1 MKFFQKS
8 IIQQK
13 NTDKIMSHTLDIK
26 TSGKPVNEAEKA
38 LIIIHGRGGSA
49 KDILSLSQHLNVED
63 YALLAPQATNGTW
76 YPFSFIAPV
85 EQNEPWLSSAIE
97 TIEKTVKTALDAG
110 IKSEN
115 IYFFGFSQG
124 ACLTLEFLARNAQ
137 RFGGAVAIIGGVIG
151 DKINRENYKGD
162 FAQTPI
168 FLGTS
173 NPDFHVPVERVYAT
187 ANILKEMNADVTE
200 KVYANFGHSINQEEI
215 ELANE
220 LVFK

>member
-1 MKFFQKS
+1 
-8 IIQQK
+8 
-13 NTDKIMSHTLDIK
+13 MSHTLDIK
-26 TSGKPVNEAEKA
+26 TGGKSLNEAEKV
-38 LIIIHGRGGSA
+38 LIMIHGRGGSA
-49 KDILSLSQHLNVED
+49 QDIVSLSQHLNVKD

-76 YPFSFIAPV
+76 YPFSFMAPV
-85 EQNEPWLSSAIE
+85 EQNEPWLSSAVE
-97 TIEKTVKTALDAG
+97 TVEKTVQTALDAG
-110 IKSEN
+110 IKAEN

-137 RFGGAVAIIGGVIG
+137 KFGGAVAIIGGVIG
-151 DKINRENYKGD
+151 EKIDRENYKGD

-200 KVYANFGHSINQEEI
+200 KIYANFGHSINQEEI
-215 ELANE
+215 EWANA
-220 LVFK
+220 LIFK

>member
-1 MKFFQKS
+1 
-8 IIQQK
+8 
-13 NTDKIMSHTLDIK
+13 MSHTLDIK
-26 TSGKPVNEAEKA
+26 TGGKSLDEAEKV
-38 LIIIHGRGGSA
+38 LIMIHGRGGSA
-49 KDILSLSQHLNVED
+49 QDILSLSQHFNVKD

-85 EQNEPWLSSAIE
+85 EQNEPWLSSAVE
-97 TIEKTVKTALDAG
+97 TVEKTVQTALNAG
-110 IKSEN
+110 VKAEN

-137 RFGGAVAIIGGVIG
+137 KFGGVAAIIGGVIG
-151 DKINRENYKGD
+151 AKINRENYKGD

-215 ELANE
+215 ELANA
-220 LVFK
+220 LIFK

>member
-1 MKFFQKS
+1 
-8 IIQQK
+8 
-13 NTDKIMSHTLDIK
+13 MSHTLDIK
-26 TSGKPVNEAEKA
+26 TGGKSLNEAEKV
-38 LIIIHGRGGSA
+38 LIMIHGRGGSA
-49 KDILSLSQHLNVED
+49 QDIVSLSQHLNVKD

-76 YPFSFIAPV
+76 YPFSFMAPV
-85 EQNEPWLSSAIE
+85 EQNEPWLSSAVE
-97 TIEKTVKTALDAG
+97 TVEKTVQTALDAG
-110 IKSEN
+110 IKAEN

-137 RFGGAVAIIGGVIG
+137 KFGGAVAIIGGVIG
-151 DKINRENYKGD
+151 EKIDRENYKGD

-215 ELANE
+215 EWANA
-220 LVFK
+220 LIFK

>member
-1 MKFFQKS
+1 
-8 IIQQK
+8 
-13 NTDKIMSHTLDIK
+13 MSHTLDIK
-26 TSGKPVNEAEKA
+26 TGGKSLNEAEKV
-38 LIIIHGRGGSA
+38 LIMIHGRGGSA
-49 KDILSLSQHLNVED
+49 QDILSLSQHLNVED
-63 YALLAPQATNGTW
+63 YALLAPQATNGSW
-76 YPFSFIAPV
+76 YPLSFIAPV

-97 TIEKTVKTALDAG
+97 TVGKTVETVLDAG
-110 IKSEN
+110 IKVEN

-151 DKINRENYKGD
+151 EKINHENYKGD

-200 KVYANFGHSINQEEI
+200 KVYANFGHSINQEEM
-215 ELANE
+215 ELANSI
-220 LVFK
+220 VFK

>member
-1 MKFFQKS
+1 
-8 IIQQK
+8 
-13 NTDKIMSHTLDIK
+13 MSHTLNIK
-26 TSGKPVNEAEKA
+26 TAGIPLNQAEKA
-38 LIIIHGRGGSA
+38 LVMIHGRGGSA
-49 KDILSLSQHLNVED
+49 QDILSLSQHLNVKD
-63 YALLAPQATNGTW
+63 YALLAPQALNHTW

-85 EQNEPWLSSAIE
+85 EQNEPWLSSALE
-97 TIEKTVKTALDAG
+97 MVEETVKAAVNAG

-137 RFGGAVAIIGGVIG
+137 KFGGAAAIIGGVIG

-162 FAQTPI
+162 FAGTPV

-187 ANILKEMNADVTE
+187 ANILREMNAEVTE
-200 KVYANFGHSINQEEI
+200 KVYANFGHSINEEEI
-215 ELANE
+215 ELANS
-220 LVFK
+220 VIFK

>member
-1 MKFFQKS
+1 
-8 IIQQK
+8 
-13 NTDKIMSHTLDIK
+13 MSHTLDIK
-26 TSGKPVNEAEKA
+26 TSGTPLNQAEKA
-38 LIIIHGRGGSA
+38 LVMIHGRGGSA
-49 KDILSLSQHLNVED
+49 EDILSLSQHLNVKD

-85 EQNEPWLSSAIE
+85 EQNEPWLSSAVE
-97 TIEKTVKTALDAG
+97 TVQKTVQTAIDAG
-110 IKSEN
+110 IKNEN

-124 ACLTLEFLARNAQ
+124 ACLALEFLARNAKKY
-137 RFGGAVAIIGGVIG
+137 GGATAIIGGVVG

-187 ANILKEMNADVTE
+187 ANILREMNADVTE

-215 ELANE
+215 ELANS

>member
-1 MKFFQKS
+1 
-8 IIQQK
+8 
-13 NTDKIMSHTLDIK
+13 MSHILDIK
-26 TSGKPVNEAEKA
+26 TGGKSLNEAEKA
-38 LIIIHGRGGSA
+38 LITIHGRGGSA
-49 KDILSLSQHLNVED
+49 QDILSLAQHLNVED
-63 YALLAPQATNGTW
+63 YAILAPQATNGSW
-76 YPFSFIAPV
+76 YPLSFIAPV
-85 EQNEPWLSSAIE
+85 EQNEPWLSSAIQ
-97 TIEKTVKTALDAG
+97 TVGATVKSALDVG
-110 IKSEN
+110 IKAED

-124 ACLTLEFLARNAQ
+124 ACLTLEFLSRNAQ

-162 FAQTPI
+162 FDQTPI

-200 KVYANFGHSINQEEI
+200 KVYANFGHSINEEEI
-215 ELANE
+215 ELANS

>member
-1 MKFFQKS
+1 
-8 IIQQK
+8 
-13 NTDKIMSHTLDIK
+13 MSHTLDIK
-26 TSGKPVNEAEKA
+26 TGGKSLNEAEKV
-38 LIIIHGRGGSA
+38 LIMIHGRGGSA
-49 KDILSLSQHLNVED
+49 QDILSLSLHLNVENF
-63 YALLAPQATNGTW
+63 ALLAPQATNGSW
-76 YPFSFIAPV
+76 YPLSFIAPV

-97 TIEKTVKTALDAG
+97 TVEKTVKTALEAG
-110 IKSEN
+110 IKAEN
-115 IYFFGFSQG
+115 IFFFGFSQG

-137 RFGGAVAIIGGVIG
+137 KYGGAVAIIGGVIG

-162 FAQTPI
+162 FVQTPI

-215 ELANE
+215 ELANSI
-220 LVFK
+220 VFK

>member
-1 MKFFQKS
+1 
-8 IIQQK
+8 
-13 NTDKIMSHTLDIK
+13 MSHILNIK
-26 TSGKPVNEAEKA
+26 TAGIPLNQAEKA
-38 LIIIHGRGGSA
+38 LIMVHGRGGSA
-49 KDILSLSQHLNVED
+49 QDILSLSQHLNVKD
-63 YALLAPQATNGTW
+63 YALLAPQALNHTW

-97 TIEKTVKTALDAG
+97 MIEETVKAAVKAG
-110 IKSEN
+110 IKPEN

-137 RFGGAVAIIGGVIG
+137 KFGGAAAIIGGVIG

-162 FAQTPI
+162 FAGTPV

-187 ANILKEMNADVTE
+187 ANILREMNAEVTE
-200 KVYANFGHSINQEEI
+200 KVYANFGHSINEEEI
-215 ELANE
+215 ELANSI
-220 LVFK
+220 LFK

>member
-1 MKFFQKS
+1 
-8 IIQQK
+8 
-13 NTDKIMSHTLDIK
+13 MSHILDIK
-26 TSGKPVNEAEKA
+26 TGGKSLNEAEKV
-38 LIIIHGRGGSA
+38 LIMIHGRGGSA
-49 KDILSLSQHLNVED
+49 QDILSLSQHLNVKD

-76 YPFSFIAPV
+76 YPLSFIAPV
-85 EQNEPWLSSAIE
+85 ENNEPWLSSAIA
-97 TIEKTVKTALDAG
+97 TVAKTVQTALDAG
-110 IKSEN
+110 IKAEN

-137 RFGGAVAIIGGVIG
+137 KFGGAVAIIGGVIG
-151 DKINRENYKGD
+151 EKINRENYKGD
-162 FAQTPI
+162 FEQTPV

-215 ELANE
+215 ELANSI
-220 LVFK
+220 VFK

>member
-1 MKFFQKS
+1 
-8 IIQQK
+8 
-13 NTDKIMSHTLDIK
+13 MSHTLDIK
-26 TSGKPVNEAEKA
+26 TGGKSLNEAEKV
-38 LIIIHGRGGSA
+38 LIMIHGRGGSA
-49 KDILSLSQHLNVED
+49 RDILSLSQHLNVKD
-63 YALLAPQATNGTW
+63 YALLAPQATNGSW
-76 YPFSFIAPV
+76 YPLSFIAPV

-97 TIEKTVKTALDAG
+97 TVGKTVKTALDAG
-110 IKSEN
+110 IKAEN

-124 ACLTLEFLARNAQ
+124 ACLTLEFLTRNAQ
-137 RFGGAVAIIGGVIG
+137 KFGGAVAIIGGVIG

-162 FAQTPI
+162 FVQTPI

-215 ELANE
+215 ELANSI
-220 LVFK
+220 VFK

>member
-1 MKFFQKS
+1 
-8 IIQQK
+8 
-13 NTDKIMSHTLDIK
+13 MSHTLDIK
-26 TSGKPVNEAEKA
+26 TGGKSLNEAEKV
-38 LIIIHGRGGSA
+38 LIMIHGRGGNA
-49 KDILSLSQHLNVED
+49 QDVLSLAQHLNVED
-63 YALLAPQATNGTW
+63 YALLAPQATNGSW
-76 YPFSFIAPV
+76 YPLSFIAPV

-97 TIEKTVKTALDAG
+97 TIGKTVKMALDAG
-110 IKSEN
+110 IEAEN

-124 ACLTLEFLARNAQ
+124 ACLSLEFLARNAQ
-137 RFGGAVAIIGGVIG
+137 KYGGAVAIIGGVIG

-215 ELANE
+215 ELANSI
-220 LVFK
+220 VFK

>member
-1 MKFFQKS
+1 
-8 IIQQK
+8 
-13 NTDKIMSHTLDIK
+13 MSHILDIK
-26 TSGKPVNEAEKA
+26 TGGKSLNEAEKV
-38 LIIIHGRGGSA
+38 LIMIHGRGGSA
-49 KDILSLSQHLNVED
+49 QDILSLSQHLNVKD

-76 YPFSFIAPV
+76 YPFSFMASV
-85 EQNEPWLSSAIE
+85 EQNEPWLSSALE
-97 TIEKTVKTALDAG
+97 TVGKTVQTALDAG
-110 IKSEN
+110 IKAEN

-137 RFGGAVAIIGGVIG
+137 RFGGAAAIIGGVIG
-151 DKINRENYKGD
+151 EKISRENYKGD
-162 FAQTPI
+162 FAQTPV

-215 ELANE
+215 ELANSI
-220 LVFK
+220 VFK

>member
-1 MKFFQKS
+1 
-8 IIQQK
+8 
-13 NTDKIMSHTLDIK
+13 MSHILDIK
-26 TSGKPVNEAEKA
+26 TAGKSITEAEKV
-38 LIIIHGRGGSA
+38 LIMIHGRGGSA
-49 KDILSLSQHLNVED
+49 DDILSLSQHLNVED
-63 YALLAPQATNGTW
+63 YALLAPQATNGSW
-76 YPFSFIAPV
+76 YPLSFIAPV

-97 TIEKTVKTALDAG
+97 TIGKTVQTALDAG
-110 IKSEN
+110 IKAES

-137 RFGGAVAIIGGVIG
+137 RFGGAAAIIGGVIG
-151 DKINRENYKGD
+151 DEINRENYKGD
-162 FAQTPI
+162 FAQTAI

-215 ELANE
+215 ELANSII
-220 LVFK
+220 FK